1 MKVVAC
7 LLLLACAAFALSEK
21 EYQSAFT
28 KWMQNFERS
37 YAHDEFQYRYRVFRT
52 NLDYINTFNAQNKSM
67 TLGMNQFGDLT
78 NAEYRAMYLGLKMPK
93 NARFPSVHPSPKKVR
108 APPATWDW
116 NKQGAVTPIKNQ
128 QQCGSCW
135 AFSTTG
141 STEGCHFI
149 ASKSLVSLSEQDLV
163 DCSTAQG
170 NQGCDG
176 GLMTQAMDY
185 IISNGGIDTES
196 TYPYTAEDGTCSY
209 NAANSGATLKSYV
222 NVNQG
227 DENDLQLK
235 TYTGPTSVAID
246 ASQSSFQFYS
256 GGVYYEPA
264 CSSTQLDH
272 GVLSIGW
279 GTDSSSSS
287 DYWLVKNSW
296 GTSWGLNGFIWMS
309 RNKNNNCGIA
319 TMATLPQC

>member
-1 MKVVAC
+1 MKVVVC
-7 LLLLACAAFALSEK
+7 VLLLVCCAFALTEK
-21 EYQSAFT
+21 EYQTAFT
-28 KWMQNFERS
+28 SWMQQNQKS
-37 YAHDEFQYRYRVFRT
+37 YSHDEFQYRYQVFRT
-52 NLDYINTFNAQNKSM
+52 NLDYINGFNAQNKSF

-78 NAEYRAMYLGLKMPK
+78 NAEYRRMYLGLKAP
-93 NARFPSVHPSPKKVR
+93 NQRVPSVRHPTPKPN
-108 APPATWDW
+108 APASWDW
-116 NKQGAVTPIKNQ
+116 SKQGAVTPIKNQ

-149 ASKSLVSLSEQDLV
+149 TKKSLISLSEQNLV
-163 DCSTAQG
+163 DCSDAQG

-185 IISNGGIDTES
+185 IISNSGIDTES
-196 TYPYTAEDGTCSY
+196 SYPYTATDGTCHFSKS
-209 NAANSGATLKSYV
+209 NVGATLASYV

-227 DENDLQLK
+227 DENDLQAK

-256 GGVYYEPA
+256 SGVYYEPA

-272 GVLSIGW
+272 GVLSVGW
-279 GTDSSSSS
+279 GTSGS
-287 DYWLVKNSW
+287 DYWIVKNSW
-296 GTSWGLNGFIWMS
+296 GTGWGMNGYIWMS